1 MVHDTNGDDG
11 VETTPISRRT
21 TYLYMGTSIGS
32 DMSESLGFWIMM
44 GMVNI
49 MRDVKKQLFYHDDRC
64 AYVLITIA
72 KQCKLYDIGMD
83 VFFSLLDPDRVFGDV
98 GHFGQMPSDG
108 TGVVLKK
115 EMFHILSETSV
126 CWP

>member
-1 MVHDTNGDDG
+1 MDSPKKLDQLVMVHDTNGDDG

-83 VFFSLLDPDRVFGDV
+83 VFFPCWTRTEFLGMLVILAKCHP
-98 GHFGQMPSDG
+98 
-108 TGVVLKK
+108 TVLG
-115 EMFHILSETSV
+115 
-126 CWP
+126 